1 MKKTKAAARAPFPP
15 RSRAGCPYRGA
26 LRPSARRV
34 PREGAGVLG
43 AGPSGAERSHR
54 GPGGTGRRGER
65 AGAGNPASPPP
76 SVPPGPPGGI
86 ARRCPREAACR
97 CQGRSRADRGRQ
109 HLTLSHP
116 PARTPHPRGR
126 DEPGRLPPPPFSS
139 SSSSF
144 TASHPT
150 RSRLRVPGGAGNTP
164 RPSLGREAGPP
175 PYKKAPSG
183 RPHRQVPRRARGEQ
197 RPAQHSAAQH
207 GSPEPLRSPVALLSP
222 EPQAAARPRSP
233 PAVGRCGAAIGAQ
246 QRVVPAAP
254 SPHERRRP
262 LQPGLAGML

>member
-1 MKKTKAAARAPFPP
+1 M
-15 RSRAGCPYRGA
+15 
-26 LRPSARRV
+26 

-43 AGPSGAERSHR
+43 AGPSGAVAAPV
-54 GPGGTGRRGER
+54 GWGD
-65 AGAGNPASPPP
+65 AGKEQEPASPPP

-116 PARTPHPRGR
+116 SAHTRTPEGQGR
-126 DEPGRLPPPPFSS
+126 ARPPPPPPPPPSRPRTPPAPAS
-139 SSSSF
+139 GSPGVPGTPRARHWDGRRGRRRIRRHRAAAC
-144 TASHPT
+144 TA
-150 RSRLRVPGGAGNTP
+150 RSRDAPAG
-164 RPSLGREAGPP
+164 SSA
-175 PYKKAPSG
+175 
-183 RPHRQVPRRARGEQ
+183 RRST
-197 RPAQHSAAQH
+197 AQHD
-207 GSPEPLRSPVALLSP
+207 SPEPLRSPVALRSP

-233 PAVGRCGAAIGAQ
+233 PPVGRCGAASGAQ

-254 SPHERRRP
+254 SPHERRRT